1 MNISIMMMPKVI
13 LVSLLF
19 LMSMDTKEDYS
30 YEYDLISFL
39 ICGIDD
45 ETLNEDFID
54 WELYRDFKSYE
65 SLNPKNSNYANGI
78 EKFDLDEIFNIKQR
92 AKINDFFKVE
102 NPKKVDQHLL
112 NCQINFNKI
121 RGFVPKKKIYSY
133 SYPIISEGIDHDVY
147 GIILESTSFEVDN
160 SEVTLKV
167 YKKESE
173 IWELVHEL
181 LIAFS

>member
-1 MNISIMMMPKVI
+1 MMPKVI
-13 LVSLLF
+13 LVSLLL
-19 LMSMDTKEDYS
+19 LMSINPKEDYS
-30 YEYDLISFL
+30 HEYDLISFL
-39 ICGIDD
+39 VCGLDD

-54 WELYRDFKSYE
+54 WESYGANKSYE

-78 EKFDLDEIFNIKQR
+78 EKFDLDKIFNIKQR

-121 RGFVPKKKIYSY
+121 KGYVPKKKIYSY
-133 SYPIISEGIDHDVY
+133 SYPIISEGIDHEVY
-147 GIILESTSFEVDN
+147 GIIIERTSFEVDN
-160 SEVTLKV
+160 DEVNLKV
-167 YKKESE
+167 YRKESE
-173 IWELVHEL
+173 TWELVHEL